1 MVAISAFSQPRA
13 QDIELLCRCEGRSFT
28 LHHSQHDGRG
38 RSSAT
43 TAIEQMNDIG
53 IEEEEEDYCHRVSSY
68 STKKHLPSDGQC
80 PELIEAFCGFKVAI
94 FYPN

>member
-1 MVAISAFSQPRA
+1 MVAISPFSQPRA
-13 QDIELLCRCEGRSFT
+13 QDIELLCKCEGRAADWGGGGRSST

-53 IEEEEEDYCHRVSSY
+53 IEEEEDYGHRVSSY
-68 STKKHLPSDGQC
+68 STKN
-80 PELIEAFCGFKVAI
+80 I
-94 FYPN
+94 FQVMDNVPN